1 MPYPKGV
8 DIEEFKKTKL
18 DPIRLRVFNML
29 KAWVSTYTYDFFE
42 DEALVETMLEFV
54 NNTMIPTGTHAD
66 IYLLGFFNTL
76 SLRHPGMDMAGTQLA
91 KLITK
96 KMEDR
101 GKEANKELQFSTPP
115 PRPILP
121 MNLGTA
127 IVSVVD
133 YDPLEVSILSTFV
146 VICI

>member
-1 MPYPKGV
+1 
-8 DIEEFKKTKL
+8 
-18 DPIRLRVFNML
+18 
-29 KAWVSTYTYDFFE
+29 
-42 DEALVETMLEFV
+42 
-54 NNTMIPTGTHAD
+54 
-66 IYLLGFFNTL
+66 
-76 SLRHPGMDMAGTQLA
+76 MDMAGTQLA

>member
-54 NNTMIPTGTHAD
+54 NNTMIPT
-66 IYLLGFFNTL
+66 
-76 SLRHPGMDMAGTQLA
+76 GMDMAGTQLA

>member
-54 NNTMIPTGTHAD
+54 NNTMIPTG
-66 IYLLGFFNTL
+66 
-76 SLRHPGMDMAGTQLA
+76 MDMAGTQLA

-133 YDPLEVSILSTFV
+133 YDPLEVSYFPLCGYLYLILHIYPSWQDNSR
-146 VICI
+146 